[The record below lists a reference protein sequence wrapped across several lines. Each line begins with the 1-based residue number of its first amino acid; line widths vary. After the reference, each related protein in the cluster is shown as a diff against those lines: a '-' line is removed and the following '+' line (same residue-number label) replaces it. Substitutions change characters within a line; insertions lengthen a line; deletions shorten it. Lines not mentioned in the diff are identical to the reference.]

1 MNLQDLFTLQIINK
15 VPVTLL
21 GHPSVAAKKIID
33 ENNIQAEQIEG
44 TGKGGRI
51 TKQDIL
57 QLLASLPEEGN
68 RKSEVK
74 YHLC

>member
-1 MNLQDLFTLQIINK
+1 M
-15 VPVTLL
+15 
-21 GHPSVAAKKIID
+21 D
-33 ENNIQAEQIEG
+33 ENNVQVEYVEG

-68 RKSEVK
+68 RKSEIRK
-74 YHLC
+74 LSMLRRKLHLDW

>member
-1 MNLQDLFTLQIINK
+1 M
-15 VPVTLL
+15 
-21 GHPSVAAKKIID
+21 D
-33 ENNIQAEQIEG
+33 EQNVQVEMIEG

-68 RKSEVK
+68 RKSQIRK
-74 YHLC
+74 LSMLLSLIHI